1 MNTALS
7 ILAALLV
14 LSVFVFV
21 HELGHYLAGRLL
33 GFKILEFSIG
43 MGPKLLKKEK
53 NGILY
58 SLRAFP
64 IGGMCRFYGEDEE
77 ANDGDSFN
85 SHNVFKRI
93 AVVAAG
99 PLMNI
104 IFALLIATITLSA
117 YGDYYY
123 LPVVVELA
131 DGESPAKEAGMLE
144 GDVILGVDGIDISY
158 DTDFSK
164 IVEIAN
170 GENAKFKVLRD
181 GEEITLE
188 VKGIYNEST
197 DEKRMGISYYPYGA
211 VERERFT
218 FFEAIGNSFDYVV
231 SIIGE
236 MFSFIGNIF
245 TEGVKEGE
253 VGGPVAVINILGE
266 AVRMGFETVLRIS
279 ILMSINL
286 GVMNILPIP
295 ALDGGR
301 LVFLIIEAIRGKALP
316 AEKEG
321 MVHFIGIVLLYGLII
336 FLSVKDVMGLFGG

>member
-1 MNTALS
+1 
-7 ILAALLV
+7 
-14 LSVFVFV
+14 
-21 HELGHYLAGRLL
+21 
-33 GFKILEFSIG
+33 
-43 MGPKLLKKEK
+43 
-53 NGILY
+53 
-58 SLRAFP
+58 
-64 IGGMCRFYGEDEE
+64 
-77 ANDGDSFN
+77 
-85 SHNVFKRI
+85 
-93 AVVAAG
+93 
-99 PLMNI
+99 
-104 IFALLIATITLSA
+104 
-117 YGDYYY
+117 
-123 LPVVVELA
+123 
-131 DGESPAKEAGMLE
+131 
-144 GDVILGVDGIDISY
+144 
-158 DTDFSK
+158 
-164 IVEIAN
+164 
-170 GENAKFKVLRD
+170 
-181 GEEITLE
+181 
-188 VKGIYNEST
+188 
-197 DEKRMGISYYPYGA
+197 MGISYYPYGA
-211 VERERFT
+211 VARERFT

-336 FLSVKDVMGLFGG
+336 FLSVKDVIGLFGG